1 MSPQT
6 FLLPDLGEGL
16 VEAELVTWLVA
27 VGDTVHVDQP
37 IAEVETAKSV
47 VEVPCPFE
55 GVVVTLHGAEG
66 ELLEVGKPLISV
78 SSSFEVGASS
88 ISAPGSAKSPAPT
101 PARPQ
106 ALPLL
111 ASSRQVPRASGPTA
125 VPTTPGVGAEDFA
138 QASPAA
144 GLSLSSAESS
154 DAAAPSDSGSPA
166 DTAATSPASAFG
178 AESSEVAS
186 VAAYSLSDSGSGDS
200 GTGAESR
207 PAPSSSVSPSDPG
220 PSDANGGVDAG
231 SASGSGNVLIG
242 YGTSGHGGAGRTRVS
257 RAQRIL
263 ADVARASI
271 SSAPD
276 ISVPVQADGPRR
288 VALVVSPL
296 VRKMARDGGL
306 VLADVVG
313 SGADGLILRSDVQA
327 ALNGVHAG
335 TSATSAQPSSKST
348 GAGAAGLAGGVSAGV
363 DPRTGLEIVSNKPLT
378 GIKKA
383 AAAAFTRSR
392 REIPEATVWVD
403 VDATALVE
411 LRASLKAT
419 GAGAPSLLA
428 FIARFVT
435 AGLERFPAL
444 NTQISSKDGV
454 DSVLEFGG
462 INLGFAAQ
470 TDRGLVVPVLR
481 NAQGRSARQLD
492 AAIRELAETAR
503 GGKAS
508 PQLLSGG
515 TFTVNNYG
523 VFGVDGSAA
532 IINHPEAAMLG
543 IGRIM
548 DKPWVVDGQL
558 CVRKMTELT
567 LAFDH
572 RVCDGAV
579 ASGFLRF
586 VADGIENPGT
596 VLAEL

>member
-1 MSPQT
+1 MNPQT

-78 SSSFEVGASS
+78 SSSSEVDDLGRQVA
-88 ISAPGSAKSPAPT
+88 AEPGAPT
-101 PARPQ
+101 LARPQ

-111 ASSRQVPRASGPTA
+111 ASSQQVPRASGPTA
-125 VPTTPGVGAEDFA
+125 VPTTPSAGTPVSALSPEVSGSQTATS
-138 QASPAA
+138 ASLAA
-144 GLSLSSAESS
+144 
-154 DAAAPSDSGSPA
+154 SDSGSP
-166 DTAATSPASAFG
+166 SG
-178 AESSEVAS
+178 
-186 VAAYSLSDSGSGDS
+186 SGSGDS

-263 ADVARASI
+263 ADVARARI

-276 ISVPVQADGPRR
+276 ISVPVQAGGPRR

-327 ALNGVHAG
+327 ALNVIHAG
-335 TSATSAQPSSKST
+335 SSATSATSAQPSSKPT

-435 AGLERFPAL
+435 AGLDRFPAL